1 MPATRDMDDLTT
13 VEQDAPTRLT
23 PEQAEQLVLHTVS
36 LHAEALLRTARRHSL
51 CVDDAHDAYQRGLEI
66 LMRRAPTLD
75 PELTAAWMHAVVKHE
90 AMAVRKSRAELVHF
104 DDVDLDRHEAIH
116 LAGPE
121 EQALSVDHVTRAA
134 EALQRVKPQELRA
147 MWLKAIGKSYEEIC
161 AETGWSYTKVN
172 RCLAEGR
179 KSFLERFAGIE
190 AGDECDRWQPLLSA
204 IADGEAT
211 AQQLAELRPHLR
223 NCSACRATL
232 RGLHES
238 QRPLMAVLPVGLV
251 GFGIKATSFVER
263 ILPGAP
269 VAETAGAGGAGIFG
283 IGTAKIASLL
293 AAGAAATGGGIA
305 VKEHRASHNVHQ
317 QSPRQERTAA
327 TPAAASPGQVV
338 TSGGR
343 ATVTLPKAWRTSTA
357 ARQARAAVPKTARA
371 TRAREFMPS
380 GPAVSAGQPSAAA
393 ASSAST
399 ASAPPRPAAPT
410 SPPKPV
416 QPDSST
422 GEFAPHP

>member
-1 MPATRDMDDLTT
+1 MDDLTMA
-13 VEQDAPTRLT
+13 EQDAPARLT

-75 PELTAAWMHAVVKHE
+75 PEQAGGWMHSVVKHE
-90 AMAVRKSRAELVHF
+90 ALAVRKSRAELVHF
-104 DDVDLDRHEAIH
+104 DDVDFDRHEAIH

-211 AQQLAELRPHLR
+211 AEQLTELRPHLR
-223 NCSACRATL
+223 NCAACRATL

-305 VKEHRASHNVHQ
+305 VKEHRASQGAHE
-317 QSPRQERTAA
+317 QSPRQERTVA
-327 TPAAASPGQVV
+327 TSSSAASPGQVV

-343 ATVTLPKAWRTSTA
+343 ATVTLPTGWRTS
-357 ARQARAAVPKTARA
+357 ARARRAESGAPKTARA

-380 GPAVSAGQPSAAA
+380 GPAVSGGAPSASA
-393 ASSAST
+393 ASSAGTS
-399 ASAPPRPAAPT
+399 SAQSRPAAPT